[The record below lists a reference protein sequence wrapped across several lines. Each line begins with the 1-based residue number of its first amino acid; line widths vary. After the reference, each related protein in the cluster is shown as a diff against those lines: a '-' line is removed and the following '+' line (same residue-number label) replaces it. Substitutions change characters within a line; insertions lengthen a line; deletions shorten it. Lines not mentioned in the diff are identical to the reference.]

1 MMKTLDQTEP
11 RIPIGAPGYVITNA
25 GSYYLTGNLTSPAGN
40 GITVQADDVSI
51 DLNGF
56 ALIGT
61 GANNG
66 ILVSGTRTNLL
77 VSNGT
82 VRNWGSAVNA
92 VNGNHSRFERLRVER
107 SLTGL
112 SGGTNAVVDHCQAF
126 SCSSSGINVA
136 DGSLVQDCRAE
147 KCGEGIKVGAHS
159 IVLDCIA
166 RGGTLPI
173 SAGDSCLI
181 QNCTAA
187 QGTLGIATFANPR
200 IINCVVSD
208 NGSTGVQFTD
218 GGTVK
223 DCTIQN
229 NGLGGISCF
238 DNATITGCV
247 ISGNG
252 FGGISARDGCKIKD
266 CQVQDNSS
274 GNGITVGNQSM
285 VTDSAVYQNTGGRG
299 IMASNMCVIA
309 RVNASLNPGGNQL
322 EFGNYCQVLDNNCIT
337 TTNSSSSYYD
347 LFAVGDHN
355 YIQGNNGSFAGGLR
369 VLGKTNIV
377 VKNFSTLYI
386 NNTTNYF
393 APVVNNAGGI
403 TNGVNP
409 FANFQP

>member
-1 MMKTLDQTEP
+1 MKTLDQTEP
-11 RIPIGAPGYVITNA
+11 RIPIAAPGYVITNA

-56 ALIGT
+56 AMIGT

-82 VRNWGSAVNA
+82 IRNWTTGVNA
-92 VNGNHSRFERLRVER
+92 VTGNSCRFERLRVER
-107 SLTGL
+107 SLNGL
-112 SGGTNAVVDHCQAF
+112 SGGTNAVVDHCQLF
-126 SCSSSGINVA
+126 SCSSSGISVA

-147 KCGEGIKVGAHS
+147 KCGKGIEGGAHS
-159 IVLDCIA
+159 IVLNCIA
-166 RGGTLPI
+166 RGGTIAI
-173 SAGDSCLI
+173 SAGDSSLI
-181 QNCTAA
+181 QNCTAVQA
-187 QGTLGIATFANPR
+187 TLGISTFASPR

-208 NGSTGVQFTD
+208 NGSTGVQFTY

-238 DNATITGCV
+238 DNATITGCL

-252 FGGISARDGCKIKD
+252 FGGISARDGCTIKD
-266 CQVQDNSS
+266 CNVADNTSA
-274 GNGITVGNQSM
+274 NGITVGNQSM
-285 VTDSAVYQNTGGRG
+285 ITDSAVHQNTGGRG

-309 RVNASLNPGGNQL
+309 RVNASLNSSGNQL
-322 EFGNYCQVLDNNCIT
+322 EFGSYCQVLDNNCII
-337 TTNSSSSYYD
+337 TTNASSSFYD
-347 LFAVGDHN
+347 LFAIGDHN
-355 YIQGNNGSFAGGLR
+355 YIQGNNSTPGGGLR

-386 NNTTNYF
+386 NNVTNYF
-393 APVVNNAGGI
+393 APVVNNTGGI
-403 TNGVNP
+403 PNGVNP